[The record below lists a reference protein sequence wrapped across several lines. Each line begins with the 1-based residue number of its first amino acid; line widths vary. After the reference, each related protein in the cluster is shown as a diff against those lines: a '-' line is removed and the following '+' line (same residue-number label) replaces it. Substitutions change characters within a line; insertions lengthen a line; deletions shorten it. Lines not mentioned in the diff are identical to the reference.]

1 MPEGRKQAGWKDLAT
16 PVQLRGMRTAISAQC
31 FGSLAYVLHR
41 NGVMLVYMKALG
53 IGDAA
58 IVTCL
63 ALFTLGDGLSRP
75 PFAYFSDH
83 VGKKRVGLLGILL
96 QILGFVAIA
105 LAGFLPPAQAT
116 LAVAGGTLGAAVGM
130 GMMGSS
136 WYALLDP
143 IVPRGLRGRFFGTLR
158 LSWQA
163 VGLAL
168 TALCA
173 VLLGTRASVGHF
185 QLAMLVVVAFLM
197 IRLPIYHRI
206 PDLEPRSTRE
216 GSLYQALKTVLRG
229 PGCASFCAYVFLLA
243 TFTTGAPALFGLV
256 EREFLNFGDNQVVWM
271 GNLMAVGA
279 LAGFA
284 LGGKVVDRWG
294 TKPAFILCH
303 FGFGGVMLLFLA
315 RGAFGVPVLWVAG
328 AANALFGLV
337 AGASSIAISVELLA
351 LMPSANKSFATSLGQ
366 CFFMAG
372 GALSGFI
379 SAGVLGLGFLKDT
392 WTLFGATMSK
402 FDAILLTYGCMVAG
416 LVVTLGLIPSVIGK
430 PEWTPRS

>member
-1 MPEGRKQAGWKDLAT
+1 MSEGRKQAGWKDLAT
-16 PVQLRGMRTAISAQC
+16 PVQLRGMRTAVCAQC

-41 NGVMLVYMKALG
+41 NGLMLVYMKALG
-53 IGDAA
+53 LGDAA

-75 PFAYFSDH
+75 PFAYFSDT
-83 VGKKRVGLLGILL
+83 VGKKRVGMAGILL
-96 QILGFVAIA
+96 QIVGFAAIA

-116 LAVAGGTLGAAVGM
+116 LAVAGGTLGAAIGM

-136 WYALLDP
+136 WYALLSP
-143 IVPRGLRGRFFGTLR
+143 IVPRGLRGRFFGVLR
-158 LSWQA
+158 SSWQA

-168 TALCA
+168 TVLCA
-173 VLLGTRASVGHF
+173 LLLGRRTPIGNF
-185 QLAMLVVVAFLM
+185 QLAMLVVIVFLV
-197 IRLPIYHRI
+197 IRIPFYHRI
-206 PDLEPRSTRE
+206 PDLEPHSTRRGRFFE
-216 GSLYQALKTVLRG
+216 ALRTIAKG
-229 PGCASFCAYVFLLA
+229 PGYASFCAYVFLLA

-256 EREFLNFGDNQVVWM
+256 EKEVLDFGDNQVVWM
-271 GNLMAVGA
+271 GIFMTVGA

-303 FGFGGVMLLFLA
+303 FGFGAVMLLFLA
-315 RGAFGVPVLWVAG
+315 REAFGVPVVCIVA

-351 LMPSANKSFATSLGQ
+351 LMPAANKSFATSLGQ
-366 CFFMAG
+366 GFFMAG
-372 GALSGFI
+372 GALSGFL
-379 SAGVLGLGFLKDT
+379 SAGVLRLGFLKES
-392 WTLFGATMSK
+392 WTLLGAAMSK
-402 FDAILLTYGCMVAG
+402 YDAILLVYGCMVAG